1 MFWTE
6 SRYPLLCKIVNDV
19 SSLKRGD
26 IIIRGDRT
34 VIHRTA
40 LCETGASLLFVMYQF
55 LDRWI
60 KTCFERSSLI
70 LSPGES
76 CEKERARLPHKIHP
90 FGSCSLFI
98 SLCVCTSLNSVV
110 ETLVTW
116 FAILCFL
123 ALHVLTARVNDV
135 ESMCWRSLHKGIGSC
150 SHWLLSF
157 ACSVIRNK
165 RTSAEGSCSW
175 E

>member
-1 MFWTE
+1 MFRTE
-6 SRYPLLCKIVNDV
+6 LRSSLLCKIVNDV

-40 LCETGASLLFVMYQF
+40 LCETGASLLFVMYKF

-60 KTCFERSSLI
+60 KTCFEHSSLI
-70 LSPGES
+70 LSLGES

-90 FGSCSLFI
+90 FILVVAYF
-98 SLCVCTSLNSVV
+98 LCICIVFNSVA

-123 ALHVLTARVNDV
+123 ALHVLNARVDD
-135 ESMCWRSLHKGIGSC
+135 ESMCWRSLHEGIGSC

-165 RTSAEGSCSW
+165 RTSVEGSCSW